1 MHGYYS
7 CLACELLGMTAFV
20 DECVLWSCTLFG
32 RPRESERERER
43 ERERN
48 TEKDKQL
55 QAAMW
60 EMRET
65 DRVAETEREREISS
79 GPVPSELR
87 AQHP

>member
-1 MHGYYS
+1 MLTSAS
-7 CLACELLGMTAFV
+7 CGHVHFLAGPE
-20 DECVLWSCTLFG
+20 
-32 RPRESERERER
+32 RPKESER